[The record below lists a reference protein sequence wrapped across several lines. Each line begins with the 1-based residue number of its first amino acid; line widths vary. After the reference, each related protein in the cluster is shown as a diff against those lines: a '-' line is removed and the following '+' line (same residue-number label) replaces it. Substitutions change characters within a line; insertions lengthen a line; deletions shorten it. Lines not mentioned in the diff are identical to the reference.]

1 MSGMA
6 LARRQVIGV
15 ALLVAGMPA
24 PAARA
29 RPDVDEAAAVV
40 RSFADRAIAL
50 LADEGL
56 AESERLAAFQE
67 LIVGSFDLALTARL
81 VLGQHWR
88 TATPEQRAA
97 FVELFERY
105 VIATYGA
112 RLDAY
117 GGETLEV
124 QGAQARGERD
134 ALVRSRLHGPHGAP
148 LAVDWRLRRGDD
160 GWRIIDVVIANVS
173 LAITHRSEFAAVI
186 NRKRGL
192 DGLLHALRDL
202 TGDTASGA

>member
-1 MSGMA
+1 MPV
-6 LARRQVIGV
+6 ARRQLIAG
-15 ALLVAGMPA
+15 ALLLVGMPA
-24 PAARA
+24 TAAHA
-29 RPDVDEAAAVV
+29 EADPAAVV
-40 RSFADRAIAL
+40 RSFADQAIAL

-56 AESERLAAFQE
+56 AEGERLAAFHE
-67 LIVGSFDLALTARL
+67 LLVGSFDLAITARL
-81 VLGQHWR
+81 VLGRHWR
-88 TATPEQRAA
+88 AATPEQRAT
-97 FVELFERY
+97 FEQLFERY
-105 VIATYGA
+105 VIATYGR

-124 QGAQARGERD
+124 QATQARGDQD

-186 NRKRGL
+186 DRQGGL

-202 TGDTASGA
+202 NGDPASGA